1 MTLKD
6 LSVSNIERV
15 RRDLWSWSQM
25 DKPLLAPA
33 TFVSALQDLVD
44 EGVMART
51 QMWSLIGGFLAD
63 FAGAPTRTR
72 QKYVASAR
80 SHGIEPNLGGMREPL
95 AQASSN
101 TYVADYAL
109 GEIQVIVH

>member
-51 QMWSLIGGFLAD
+51 QMWD
-63 FAGAPTRTR
+63 QKRT
-72 QKYVASAR
+72 KP
-80 SHGIEPNLGGMREPL
+80 ELGVFVYDTKQEDPR
-95 AQASSN
+95 
-101 TYVADYAL
+101 
-109 GEIQVIVH
+109 